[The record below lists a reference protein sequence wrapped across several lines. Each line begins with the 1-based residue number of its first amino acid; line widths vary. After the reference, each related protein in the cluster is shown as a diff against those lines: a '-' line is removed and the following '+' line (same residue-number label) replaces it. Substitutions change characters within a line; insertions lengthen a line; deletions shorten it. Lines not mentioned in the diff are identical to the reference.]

1 MTVHANGRMLGT
13 GTEINAKWKVDEERA
28 RGGKSDFTSD
38 PCRLP
43 EEHRRAGEVLDA
55 VVFSLA
61 RKFHRSGG
69 GRAADSKPLPRGRTR
84 SCFFE
89 ATRRPATTP

>member
-38 PCRLP
+38 RSLP
-43 EEHRRAGEVLDA
+43 VARGAPPRRG
-55 VVFSLA
+55 S
-61 RKFHRSGG
+61 
-69 GRAADSKPLPRGRTR
+69 P
-84 SCFFE
+84 
-89 ATRRPATTP
+89 